1 MIGSTRKESGSAS
14 CLDKDFRAAGK
25 PLSGLF
31 FCPEKSNDNYAGRP
45 MKFIDEVKIRV
56 IAGDGGRGCISFR
69 REKFVP
75 RGGPNGGNGGHGG
88 DVVAEAD
95 PQLTTLLD
103 LRYQKQYKAGRGEH
117 GMGKDCHGRRADDRV
132 IKVPVGTIIRD
143 AATGELLAD
152 LRTPG
157 ERVIVAAGGRGG
169 KGNAHFVSS
178 THRSPRFAQPGEP
191 GEDRELE
198 IELRLLADVGIIGLP
213 NAGKSTL
220 ISVISAVRPKIAAYP
235 FTTLVPNLGV
245 VGYDEGKSFV
255 VADIPGLIEG
265 AHEGQGLGDKFLRH
279 VTRTRLLI
287 HLLDASAIDEKDPLA
302 QWKTV
307 NRELELFDPELGK
320 KPQIVVANKIDLPDG
335 RLRAKILAKKLPKAY
350 RPLHIIS
357 AATTEGVTMLVRHVG
372 AILEKTKPESEITRD
387 AAGL

>member
-1 MIGSTRKESGSAS
+1 
-14 CLDKDFRAAGK
+14 
-25 PLSGLF
+25 
-31 FCPEKSNDNYAGRP
+31 

-56 IAGDGGRGCISFR
+56 IAGDGGRGCVSFR

-75 RGGPNGGNGGHGG
+75 RGGPNGGNGGKGG
-88 DVVAEAD
+88 NVIALAD

-103 LRYQKQYKAGRGEH
+103 LRYQKQYQAGRGEH
-117 GMGKDCHGRRADDRV
+117 GLGKDQHGKTGEDRV

-143 AATGELLAD
+143 AATGELIGD
-152 LRTPG
+152 LK
-157 ERVIVAAGGRGG
+157 EANQHVIVAVGGRGG

-191 GEDRELE
+191 GEDKELE

-220 ISVISAVRPKIAAYP
+220 IAAISAVRPKIADYP

-245 VGYDEGKSFV
+245 VGYAEGKSFV

-265 AHEGQGLGDKFLRH
+265 AHQGHGLGHKFLRH
-279 VTRTRLLI
+279 VTRTSLLI
-287 HLLDASAIDEKDPLA
+287 HLLDASNIDQEDPLA

-307 NRELELFDPELGK
+307 NRELELFDPELGQ
-320 KPQIVVANKIDLPDG
+320 KPQIVAANKIDLPAG
-335 RLRAKILAKKLPKAY
+335 KNNAKVLAKKLPKDY
-350 RPLHIIS
+350 QPLLTLS
-357 AATTEGVTMLVRHVG
+357 AATTEGVRTFVQYVG
-372 AILEKTKPESEITRD
+372 MKLEEMKQQGGMGGD

>member
-1 MIGSTRKESGSAS
+1 
-14 CLDKDFRAAGK
+14 
-25 PLSGLF
+25 
-31 FCPEKSNDNYAGRP
+31 

-69 REKFVP
+69 REKFIP
-75 RGGPNGGNGGHGG
+75 RGGPNGGNGGKGG
-88 DVVAEAD
+88 DVIALAD

-117 GMGKDCHGRRADDRV
+117 GLGKDQHGKTGDDRI
-132 IKVPVGTIIRD
+132 IKVPVGTLIRD
-143 AATGELLAD
+143 AGTGELIGD
-152 LRTPG
+152 LKEAG
-157 ERVIVAAGGRGG
+157 QQVIVAAGGRGG

-178 THRSPRFAQPGEP
+178 TNRSPRFAQPGEP
-191 GEDRELE
+191 GGDKELE

-220 ISVISAVRPKIAAYP
+220 IAAISAVRPKIADYP

-245 VGYDEGKSFV
+245 VGYGEGKSFV

-265 AHEGQGLGDKFLRH
+265 AHEGHGLGDKFLRH
-279 VTRTRLLI
+279 VTRTSVLI
-287 HLLDASAIDEKDPLA
+287 HLLDASNIDEKDPLA
-302 QWKTV
+302 EWKTV

-320 KPQIVVANKIDLPDG
+320 KSQIVVANKIDLPAG
-335 RLRAKILAKKLPKAY
+335 KNHVKLLAKKLPKSNQ
-350 RPLHIIS
+350 PLHAIS
-357 AATTEGVTMLVRHVG
+357 AVTTEGVRALVQYVG
-372 AILEKTKPESEITRD
+372 IRLEEIKQQDETGGD